1 MKQRII
7 TGVLAAAIFLP
18 IVILGGIPFILVTY
32 ILATIGLFEL
42 LRMKKVRILSFQG
55 LISFLLLWVFL
66 LPKEFSD
73 WLLSLDI
80 TKMHAV
86 FFAVLLLLTHTV
98 ITKNQFTFDE
108 AGFVLLST
116 LYVGIGFYYL
126 METRLAGLHYIFY
139 ALFVIWAT
147 DTGAYFF
154 GRAFGKRKLWPEIS
168 PNKTIEGAFGGIVSA
183 LVVVF
188 IYQMFAEFQQS
199 LITLLTMTIV
209 VSVFGQI
216 GDLVESA
223 FKRHYGV
230 KDSGKILP
238 GHGGILDR
246 LDSLLFI
253 LPLLH
258 LFKFM

>member
-7 TGVLAAAIFLP
+7 TGVLAAAFFLP
-18 IVILGGIPFILVTY
+18 IVILGGLPFVLLTY
-32 ILATIGLFEL
+32 VLATIGLFEL
-42 LRMKKVRILSFQG
+42 FRMKKIHVLSFQG
-55 LISFLLLWVFL
+55 VVSFLLLWVFL
-66 LPKEFSD
+66 LPKEFND
-73 WLLSLDI
+73 FGI
-80 TKMHAV
+80 AKIN
-86 FFAVLLLLTHTV
+86 FIFIAVLLLLSHTV

-108 AGFVLLST
+108 AAFVLLST

-126 METRLAGLHYIFY
+126 METRFAGLHYIFY

-168 PNKTIEGAFGGIVSA
+168 PNKTIEGAIGGIVSA
-183 LVVVF
+183 LVVGF
-188 IYQMFAEFQQS
+188 IYQLFAEFDQS
-199 LITLLTMTIV
+199 LITLLAMTVV
-209 VSVFGQI
+209 VSVFGQM

-246 LDSLLFI
+246 LDSLIFI
-253 LPLLH
+253 LPMLH